1 MSNKSI
7 TDQKNQIFNR
17 DKYPKLGCLS
27 EALRGKFRFVGG
39 AVPRGYEIF
48 GEVWADE
55 FEYVLSC
62 LFPTQ
67 TAIADAAKG
76 YAAFSMQSMRL
87 QAAFDREGK
96 YKCKTY
102 EQASNEVYFNESH
115 MMREYLPGLLLS
127 HFLWPHH
134 YRQIQFF
141 KSSFV
146 QAMRASSATDFLE
159 VGIGTGLYSS
169 LMLRDLP
176 LVRGMGMDISPWS
189 KSFTERQLAAMGL
202 ANRYEAELRDVTT
215 KPMERK
221 ADWLVCVEVLE
232 HLDDPVTFL
241 RGLRRNM
248 SHGAKAFITAALNA
262 AHTDHIY
269 LYRNGAEVLAH
280 LIEAGFTLEQSY
292 TATAY
297 KSVSPGV
304 PVPEAAA
311 FLVY

>member
-1 MSNKSI
+1 MIKENF
-7 TDQKNQIFNR
+7 TLNR
-17 DKYPKLGCLS
+17 GNYPKLAYLS
-27 EALRGKFRFVGG
+27 DVLREKFRFVGG
-39 AVPRGYEIF
+39 AVPKGYEVF

-55 FEYVLSC
+55 FEYVLSS
-62 LFPTQ
+62 LFPTENA
-67 TAIADAAKG
+67 TADAAKG

-87 QAAFDREGK
+87 QAVFEREGK
-96 YKCKTY
+96 YKTKTH
-102 EQASNEVYFNESH
+102 EQASGEVYFNESH

-141 KSSFV
+141 KSAFV
-146 QAMRASSATDFLE
+146 QTMRVASATAFLE

-169 LMLRDLP
+169 LMLRALP
-176 LVRGMGMDISPWS
+176 HVRGLGMDISPWS
-189 KSFTERQLAAMGL
+189 KSFTEKQLAAMGL
-202 ANRYEAELRDVTT
+202 AKRYEAELRDVTIE
-215 KPMERK
+215 PMEPK
-221 ADWLVCVEVLE
+221 TDWLVCVEVLE

-241 RGLRRNM
+241 QGLRRNM
-248 SHGAKAFITAALNA
+248 SPGAKAFITAALNA

-280 LIEAGFTLEQSY
+280 LIEAGFAVEQSF

-297 KSVSPGV
+297 KPVAPGG

-311 FLVY
+311 FVVY